1 MIKCWWFL
9 EKNIIESLMNKLDNL
24 VFDLF
29 SYSECLK
36 IKLNIVILINV
47 CYRYKYFS
55 CLIR

>member
-1 MIKCWWFL
+1 
-9 EKNIIESLMNKLDNL
+9 MNKLDNL

-47 CYRYKYFS
+47 CMGIIILVF
-55 CLIR
+55 

>member
-47 CYRYKYFS
+47 CMGIIILVFW
-55 CLIR
+55 